1 MDNSSHILC
10 RENPEAFMQLMMND
24 NSKERLSG
32 LRTIDDLIVCEC
44 LRYGYY
50 NDPAMIKD
58 LIKLF
63 DEIYSGQSE
72 EIKRRIYSHV
82 AMIVPQLGGDLAGAF
97 TPFMMLEDDLGIVS
111 TATVD
116 YASIGTLSDNNPMTR
131 PIDIITM
138 VEKNMPRNPAAV
150 IGGLLVLG
158 DPRVCKLLEPL
169 RSSIPADYVPEI
181 TKSFSGFSYKCVIEF
196 YLDWIEELIDER
208 DFESE
213 SVIGN
218 VIAGLYRLAKF
229 NKAGCIMDGLR
240 PFPVPRHEIRWDT
253 MKQLSL
259 EDYTQSISSRLYDL
273 ERREGEPK
281 VMPHVIRAFG
291 LVPLSPSEDIGMM
304 H

>member
-1 MDNSSHILC
+1 
-10 RENPEAFMQLMMND
+10 MMND
-24 NSKERLSG
+24 NSEERISG
-32 LRTIDDLIVCEC
+32 LKTIDDLIVCEC

-63 DEIYSGQSE
+63 DEIYAWQSLE
-72 EIKRRIYSHV
+72 VKRRIYSHV

-97 TPFMMLEDDLGIVS
+97 TPFMLLEDELGIVS

-131 PIDIITM
+131 PIDIMMMI
-138 VEKNMPRNPAAV
+138 ERNMPRNPAAV

-169 RSSIPADYVPEI
+169 RSSIPPDYVPEI

-196 YLDWIEELIDER
+196 YMDWIDELIDEK

-213 SVIGN
+213 SIIGH

-229 NKAGCIMDGLR
+229 NKYNYILDGLR
-240 PFPVPRHEIRWDT
+240 PFPVEHQTRTNVTI
-253 MKQLSL
+253 KQLSL
-259 EDYTQSISSRLYDL
+259 EDYTQSISHRLYDL

-281 VMPHVIRAFG
+281 LMPHVIRGFG
-291 LVPLSPSEDIGMM
+291 LEPLSPSEDIGVMQ
-304 H
+304 